1 MQKKHVHHCSHS
13 ICFPRSPVLP
23 EVLPDTP
30 RSFRSISFCQWTPAC
45 TQSHSQLCRAL
56 PAGQE
61 SIPAADAQS
70 LRGFAGLSS
79 CASPAAGTQ
88 AVGQLDPAPP
98 AYSLGATLEK
108 VSSPSSFQASVGS
121 RETGGSVQLLGV
133 KVRSYRLPKR
143 QQ

>member
-13 ICFPRSPVLP
+13 ICFPWSPVRP

-70 LRGFAGLSS
+70 LRGFAGLPSR
-79 CASPAAGTQ
+79 ASPAAGAQ

-98 AYSLGATLEK
+98 TYSLGAALEK
-108 VSSPSSFQASVGS
+108 SVLPAASRPAWAAGK
-121 RETGGSVQLLGV
+121 QGV
-133 KVRSYRLPKR
+133 LSNFWV
-143 QQ
+143 